1 MPSATRRGD
10 TDGVPS
16 WGNYSY
22 AFGPLVA
29 LLAVGALALLLRW
42 TFSRGTSLVERRS
55 APGSPTDYGLL
66 EVVASPATFI
76 EAEMLRQRLVE
87 HHIRAT
93 LAPTTDGPRVM
104 VWPDDVGIARAV
116 LDAAPP
122 DP

>member
-1 MPSATRRGD
+1 
-10 TDGVPS
+10 VPD

-29 LLAVGALALLLRW
+29 LVALAALALLLRW

-55 APGSPTDYGLL
+55 TPGAPTEYGLL
-66 EVVASPATFI
+66 TVVASPSTFI
-76 EAEMLRQRLVE
+76 EAEMLRRRLLD

-93 LAPTTDGPRVM
+93 LAPTTEGPRVL
-104 VWPDDVGIARAV
+104 VWPDDVAIARAV

-122 DP
+122 RS